1 MNRTPRSASA
11 AANTPSRDATYR
23 EEQQPS
29 SGAYCTILGNLRMGE
44 QLPDGHQDS
53 RLTLHN
59 GQYHLAVTFQGGT
72 TRKRDPSTRR
82 RTRPRHTHLPHLV
95 FGNRRRPD
103 RQARLRKNPTPL
115 PPPRPAH
122 QQDGQGRSP
131 PSEAQYAQGR
141 GPHESSHNE
150 PHKRASPP
158 GRTLPGRQLR
168 SHPPANIRNQRHGA
182 TGEEKDS

>member
-1 MNRTPRSASA
+1 MNPTPRSASA
-11 AANTPSRDATYR
+11 AASTPSRGATYQ
-23 EEQQPS
+23 E
-29 SGAYCTILGNLRMGE
+29 GATTDRGTYCTILGNLRMAE
-44 QLPDGHQDS
+44 QLPDGHQDC
-53 RLTLHN
+53 RLTRHN
-59 GQYHLAVTFQGGT
+59 GQHHLAVTFQGGT

-95 FGNRRRPD
+95 FGNRRRPN
-103 RQARLRKNPTPL
+103 RQARLRTYPTPL

-131 PSEAQYAQGR
+131 PKAQSAEGH

-150 PHKRASPP
+150 PHKRAPPP
-158 GRTLPGRQLR
+158 GRALPGRQLR

-182 TGEEKDS
+182 TR